1 MAVGLTPTAPGV
13 GRARAAS
20 DLREEEDLA
29 RRPAAFELPVRVAR
43 PVEGEGRPDP
53 DLELPLLD
61 PPEHVTR
68 PTEQFVARQDVVVQA
83 RAREEERALDVQDL
97 GVRRASRGRS
107 QRATPVTSMT
117 ALTVRES
124 FPRFYSLTPAPCAL
138 RSLLTWWL
146 SSATRSPASQRASLT
161 RPGVRPP
168 APEVGAVEYSPGR
181 ASGRGR
187 PVPVSSPAGE
197 AGAPGPTRPPV
208 SAGGQFVDRR
218 GPTGCRGGPAPPG
231 PGFLGGAGPGGAEGD
246 SRKGALE
253 GLHLRLGIPRRER
266 VRRDGDV
273 GPREPRMER

>member
-1 MAVGLTPTAPGV
+1 
-13 GRARAAS
+13 
-20 DLREEEDLA
+20 
-29 RRPAAFELPVRVAR
+29 VRVAR
-43 PVEGEGRPDP
+43 PVEREGRPDP
-53 DLELPLLD
+53 ELELPLLD
-61 PPEHVTR
+61 PLEHVTR
-68 PTEQFVARQDVVVQA
+68 PAEQFVARQDVVVQA

-168 APEVGAVEYSPGR
+168 APEVGAVEYSPGC

-197 AGAPGPTRPPV
+197 AGAPGPTRPRSPQGASSSIDV
-208 SAGGQFVDRR
+208 VRLGVGEAQR
-218 GPTGCRGGPAPPG
+218 PPG
-231 PGFLGGAGPGGAEGD
+231 PGSWVEPGRAAPKGIHEKGLWRDYTSGSGYCVVNGYGAMATSDPVSPAWSDDLPAFGGPSSAIWAAPSGRITSAGP
-246 SRKGALE
+246 
-253 GLHLRLGIPRRER
+253 P
-266 VRRDGDV
+266 
-273 GPREPRMER
+273 